1 LIQFTTAYLKKV
13 LHFKENFIKSLGM
26 HTKEQ
31 SLESKSWLGRKVFI
45 TGGTGLLGSHLTRI
59 LHEKGAEVV
68 ALVRDHLPKSL
79 FFSDEA
85 GWSLH
90 NKVTTVRGAIEDF
103 HLLERTLNEY
113 EIDTVFHLAAQTI
126 VGTANRNPVA
136 TFKANIEGT
145 WNILEAA
152 RIHQKKVRRVL
163 IASSDK
169 AYGNLKGE
177 FYDESFPLAGEH
189 PYDVSK
195 SCADLISHTYYKSY
209 NLPVAVT
216 RCGNFFGP
224 GDLNFNRIIPG
235 TIRDICLNQSPVI
248 RSDGKF
254 IRDYI
259 YAEDGA
265 YAYLSLAEA
274 MTEDS
279 SRNHVKYAGEAFNFS
294 YGLRLSVIDLVQ
306 KILTLTG
313 REDLKPRILNEANN
327 EIPVQSLDS
336 TKAKTL
342 LKWSPRFGFD
352 EGLKTTID
360 WYQNLLLEK

>member
-1 LIQFTTAYLKKV
+1 
-13 LHFKENFIKSLGM
+13 M

-31 SLESKSWLGRKVFI
+31 SDGQRNWSGRRVFV

-59 LHEKGAEVV
+59 LHEKGADVV
-68 ALVRDHLPKSL
+68 ALVRDQLPKSL
-79 FFSDEA
+79 FYSDEP

-90 NKVTTVRGAIEDF
+90 KKVTTVRGSVEDF
-103 HLLERTLNEY
+103 FLLERTMNEY

-126 VGTANRNPVA
+126 VGVANRNPMA

-152 RIHQKKVRRVL
+152 RLHQKKVRRVL

-209 NLPVAVT
+209 DLPVAVT

-235 TIRDICLNQSPVI
+235 TIRDICMNQSPVI

-259 YAEDGA
+259 FAEDGA

-274 MTEDS
+274 MTED
-279 SRNHVKYAGEAFNFS
+279 RGKVKFAGEAFNFS
-294 YGLRLSVIDLVQ
+294 YGLRLSVLDLVE
-306 KILTLTG
+306 KILKSTG

-336 TKAKTL
+336 TKAKKL
-342 LKWSPRFGFD
+342 LNWKPRYGFD

-360 WYQNLLLEK
+360 WYQKLLMAR